1 MISPYFL
8 EAHEVFRQTVRQF
21 LRKEV
26 VPNAETWEERERIPR
41 NIWHLMGEH
50 SLLGINYPEI
60 FGGLNADFMTS
71 VVFLEELARH
81 APGGFAG
88 AVCAHQFMAMTYI
101 YKFASQPLKKNYL
114 VPGIL
119 GEKVGA
125 LAITEPGTGSDLA
138 ALETRA
144 ELSNGVYVINGTKN
158 FITNGIYGDF
168 LVVAA
173 KTKPRAGTGG
183 ISLFV
188 VDADARGLS
197 ARKLSKIGWRCADT
211 AEIRFH
217 NVKVPESQRIGREN
231 LGFYYIMDCF
241 LLERLISAV
250 LAVAGSDAALDAT
263 LEYIHQREA
272 FNRPLAK
279 FQVIRHTLADLAA
292 EVEASR
298 QLTYNA
304 CWQYQNGH
312 KGIQYAT
319 MAKLY
324 AGELSR
330 KVADACLQYFGAYGL
345 TDEPAISRIFRDSR
359 AGTISGGTSE
369 IMREIIARLLIDNAA
384 RPDKASRPP
393 QPAAKPAGD
402 ETPVRLPGGGTSP
415 NGANSGEKKTE
426 RLSAKSPAEAPAAAE
441 ADISD
446 ETPLPEAPLEDTD
459 DVSEAPDNDADTT
472 DPGDAAPEAET
483 PVPESEP
490 SEAPPDVAK
499 ELSEAEAG
507 LSEAAEVS
515 STAQRRSDHP
525 GAEAELSEAAEVSS
539 AAPEVPSEAHEE
551 SSEAAEAP
559 SLESEEPFS
568 QLDPEPVEPEA
579 EIELETESET
589 ESESESEA
597 EADVTDPSPVSQPP
611 AETIDDHIEIEPDI
625 LEDEV
630 LDESEREALVSALVE
645 GDDTSEIRES
655 EREREELVNA
665 LIENE
670 DTAERLARE
679 KAALVNKLIE
689 DRDADAGSPE
699 ASPESTEAPEPP
711 APSPHPS
718 GTVVIAKDA
727 TIEPPP
733 NRPDN
738 STGEAQPMQDRSA
751 VETAAAPAVAD
762 LSVTGIIESLPERFR
777 GNKAGKFKAVI
788 HYKISGLDG
797 GEYTAR
803 IENEVCEVFTGLKG
817 RPSCVVETNVKTFIE
832 METGKTN
839 PQIAFMMGNLRIS
852 NVPEMM
858 AFIKLLKKLPDT

>member
-8 EAHEVFRQTVRQF
+8 EAHEVFRHSVRQF
-21 LRKEV
+21 LRREV
-26 VPNAETWEERERIPR
+26 VPHAETWESRERIPR
-41 NIWHLMGEH
+41 SIWHLMGEH

-60 FGGLNADFMTS
+60 FGGRNADFMTS

-81 APGGFAG
+81 SPGGFAG

-138 ALETRA
+138 ALDTRA

-168 LVVAA
+168 IVVAA
-173 KTKPRAGTGG
+173 KTKPLAGTGG

-263 LEYIHQREA
+263 LEYIQQREA

-292 EVEASR
+292 EVEAAR
-298 QLTYNA
+298 QLTYSA
-304 CWQYQNGH
+304 CWQFQNGH
-312 KGIQYAT
+312 KGIQHAT

-345 TDEPAISRIFRDSR
+345 TDEPTISRIFRDSR

-384 RPDKASRPP
+384 RPDKTASPSR
-393 QPAAKPAGD
+393 PAAKPDGD
-402 ETPVRLPGGGTSP
+402 ETPVRIAGGGTSQ
-415 NGANSGEKKTE
+415 NGIKNGENTAD
-426 RLSAKSPAEAPAAAE
+426 RLPAKSRAEMPEPAETAATDEPPQREAAAAAE
-441 ADISD
+441 TDMSD
-446 ETPLPEAPLEDTD
+446 DTPLPEAPLKDTD
-459 DVSEAPDNDADTT
+459 DVRKAAEADADTDTT
-472 DPGDAAPEAET
+472 DPREAAPEIADDTTDPQESAPQAVAET
-483 PVPESEP
+483 IDPREDQPEVAAVNTDPREDQPEVEPAVSKRESPATPPVETDETPGEIDEP
-490 SEAPPDVAK
+490 S
-499 ELSEAEAG
+499 L
-507 LSEAAEVS
+507 
-515 STAQRRSDHP
+515 
-525 GAEAELSEAAEVSS
+525 
-539 AAPEVPSEAHEE
+539 
-551 SSEAAEAP
+551 
-559 SLESEEPFS
+559 
-568 QLDPEPVEPEA
+568 QLDPEPVAPEVEEAPEA
-579 EIELETESET
+579 
-589 ESESESEA
+589 A
-597 EADVTDPSPVSQPP
+597 VADKADAAPSPEQTVQ
-611 AETIDDHIEIEPDI
+611 DRIEIDPEL

-630 LDESEREALVSALVE
+630 LDENEREALINALIE
-645 GDDTSEIRES
+645 GDDALEIRDS
-655 EREREELVNA
+655 VREREMLVNA

-670 DTAERLARE
+670 DAEQLARE
-679 KAALVNKLIE
+679 REALVNKLIE
-689 DRDADAGSPE
+689 EQGDDADSPAELPEMSE
-699 ASPESTEAPEPP
+699 ASEPP
-711 APSPHPS
+711 PHPA
-718 GTVVIAKDA
+718 GNVVIANDA
-727 TIEPPP
+727 TVAPSSKRSEKT
-733 NRPDN
+733 
-738 STGEAQPMQDRSA
+738 TGEAQPMQHRSA
-751 VETAAAPAVAD
+751 VEADAGKTAPD
-762 LSVTGIIESLPERFR
+762 LSVTGIIKSLPERFR

-788 HYKISGLDG
+788 HYKISGPDG

-803 IENEVCEVFTGLKG
+803 VENEICEVFTGLKG